1 MFALDEEALVENDE
15 LNELM
20 SLSSEPPA
28 LLTDFISEDLEDD
41 GLMEDGKEDIEPLKK
56 PLELSEEDMPLME
69 DGLLNS
75 PADEKS
81 MPADSPD
88 MLGMPP

>member
-1 MFALDEEALVENDE
+1 
-15 LNELM
+15 M

-41 GLMEDGKEDIEPLKK
+41 GLIEDGKEDIELLKK
-56 PLELSEEDMPLME
+56 LLELSEDEMLLME

-81 MPADSPD
+81 ILADSPD